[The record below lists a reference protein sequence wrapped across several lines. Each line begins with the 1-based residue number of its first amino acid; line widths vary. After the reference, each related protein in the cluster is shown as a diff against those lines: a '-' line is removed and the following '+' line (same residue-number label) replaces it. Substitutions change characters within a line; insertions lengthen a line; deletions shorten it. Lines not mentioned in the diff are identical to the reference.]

1 MAARRRL
8 GLPVQ
13 KQLLTIYLSDHLGGA
28 TGAVQR
34 LSQMTSQYTDLS
46 VHAELVTLT
55 SQIKQDRAVL
65 LDIIERVRVRPQRH
79 KVVAG
84 RFAETLGRLK
94 MNGRVWSRSPLTPL
108 VEIEAIQA
116 GVAAKLSL
124 WQTLDAH
131 ADTLG
136 LDVDDLADLQDRA
149 RSQLLVLEQ
158 CHAGLAPGAFAD
170 GS

>member
-1 MAARRRL
+1 M
-8 GLPVQ
+8 Q
-13 KQLLTIYLSDHLGGA
+13 KQLLTIYLSDHLTGA

-34 LSQMTSQYTDLS
+34 LSQMTSQHTDLDM
-46 VHAELVTLT
+46 HAELVTLT

-65 LDIIERVRVRPQRH
+65 LDIIERVGVRPQRH
-79 KVVAG
+79 KLVAG
-84 RFAETLGRLK
+84 RFGEALGRVK
-94 MNGRVWSRSPLTPL
+94 RNGRVWSRSPLTPL

-124 WQTLDAH
+124 WQSLGAH

-149 RSQLLVLEQ
+149 RTQLLVLEQ
-158 CHAGLAPGAFAD
+158 CHAGLTAGAFAD
-170 GS
+170 